1 MAIFARINGDANG
14 VVNQD
19 VGINP
24 RTNDLDIVISTGI
37 GKHPTMYKIIGDTG
51 VSFNAEMGA
60 GGAVEAILRLISTQA
75 TIIAYQ
81 VTTGTQ
87 GQMSVL
93 CESTGWSSDTV
104 LRDAIRAL
112 TALASI
118 GAGPISMANL
128 TCVST
133 GGIKAA

>member
-19 VGINP
+19 VNLNP
-24 RTNDLDIVISTGI
+24 RTNDLDIVISTG
-37 GKHPTMYKIIGDTG
+37 GKRPTMFKIIADTG

-60 GGAVEAILRLISTQA
+60 GGAVEAILRLIATQA

-93 CESTGWSSDTV
+93 CESTGWFTDTV
-104 LRDAIRAL
+104 LRDAIRLL
-112 TALASI
+112 TAT
-118 GAGPISMANL
+118 GAGPINMAAS

>member
-19 VGINP
+19 VNLNP

-37 GKHPTMYKIIGDTG
+37 GKHPTMYKIVGDTG

-60 GGAVEAILRLISTQA
+60 GGAVEAVLRLISTQA

-81 VTTGTQ
+81 VTTGST

-93 CESTGWSSDTV
+93 VEATGWSSDTV
-104 LRDAIRAL
+104 LRDAIRTL
-112 TALASI
+112 TAI
-118 GAGPISMANL
+118 GAGPISMAAS
-128 TCVST
+128 TCAST

>member
-19 VGINP
+19 VNLNP
-24 RTNDLDIVISTGI
+24 RTNDLDIIISTG
-37 GKHPTMYKIIGDTG
+37 GKRPTMFKIIGDTG

-60 GGAVEAILRLISTQA
+60 GGAVEAVLRLISTQA

-81 VTTGTQ
+81 VTTGSQ

-93 CESTGWSSDTV
+93 CESTGWTSDTV

-112 TALASI
+112 TSI
-118 GAGPISMANL
+118 GAGPITMAAS

>member
-19 VGINP
+19 VNLNP
-24 RTNDLDIVISTGI
+24 RTNDLDIVISTGS
-37 GKHPTMYKIIGDTG
+37 KRPTMFKIVADTG
-51 VSFNAEMGA
+51 VSFNAEMGS
-60 GGAVEAILRLISTQA
+60 GGAVEAVLRLISTQA

-81 VTTGTQ
+81 VTTGSQ

-93 CESTGWSSDTV
+93 CESTGWTTDTV
-104 LRDAIRAL
+104 LRDAIRLL
-112 TALASI
+112 TVI
-118 GAGPISMANL
+118 GAGPISMAAS
-128 TCVST
+128 TCAST

>member
-19 VGINP
+19 VNLNP
-24 RTNDLDIVISTGI
+24 RTNDLDIVISTGS
-37 GKHPTMYKIIGDTG
+37 KRPTMFKIGTASP
-51 VSFNAEMGA
+51 VSLDAEMGA
-60 GGAVEAILRLISTQA
+60 GGAVEAVLRLVSTQA

-81 VTTGTQ
+81 VSTNAGGVSQ
-87 GQMSVL
+87 ISLLV
-93 CESTGWSSDTV
+93 ESTGWTSDTV

-112 TALASI
+112 TSI
-118 GAGPISMANL
+118 GAGPISMANS

-133 GGIKAA
+133 GGLKVA

>member
-24 RTNDLDIVISTGI
+24 RTNDLDVLISTG
-37 GKHPTMYKIIGDTG
+37 GKRPTMFKIVADTG

-60 GGAVEAILRLISTQA
+60 GGAVEAVLRLISTQA
-75 TIIAYQ
+75 TIVAYQ
-81 VTTGTQ
+81 VTTGSQ

-93 CESTGWSSDTV
+93 CESTGWATDTV
-104 LRDAIRAL
+104 LRDAIRLL
-112 TALASI
+112 TVI
-118 GAGPISMANL
+118 GAGPISMASS
-128 TCVST
+128 TCSSS